1 MIYVGALY
9 KLTVA
14 LWLNVT
20 LDNIIKSNQATGL
33 CLKDLKN
40 IAALKCIFVTN

>member
-20 LDNIIKSNQATGL
+20 LDNIIKSTPQPDFA
-33 CLKDLKN
+33 
-40 IAALKCIFVTN
+40 